1 MDSSRSRCSH
11 CLRPEF
17 TYSLADRLICG
28 ESINL
33 ISPHGQGRRRT
44 LEDLCRFL
52 PGSTMA
58 IQINMRFYCLDFKGF
73 LKAIGTYFNHPA
85 DRVSSLGALF
95 DQLEKENRNVLL
107 ILHNFDELWSGKALK
122 DGYSPAFIDDLN
134 RLREREITLLC
145 VTEQRDAPLQAGGT
159 ILDAAPLPLPEITKL
174 QLLRELQHRSLPV
187 EKSELPVLAEWLLN
201 QKSPYSQLDTF
212 DTKWYALRMWQKK

>member
-1 MDSSRSRCSH
+1 MDSSRSH

-44 LEDLCRFL
+44 LEDLCTFL
-52 PGSTMA
+52 PGSTMT
-58 IQINMRFYCLDFKGF
+58 IQINMRFYLLDFKGF
-73 LKAIGTYFNHPA
+73 LKAIGTYFNHPG
-85 DRVSSLGALF
+85 DHISSLGVLF

-122 DGYSPAFIDDLN
+122 DGYNAGFIDDLN
-134 RLREREITLLC
+134 RLRERQITLLC
-145 VTEQRDAPLQAGGT
+145 VTEQRDAPLQAGGSK
-159 ILDAAPLPLPEITKL
+159 LNASPLPLPEITKP
-174 QLLRELQHRSLPV
+174 QLLLELHQRLLSISPEKYASL
-187 EKSELPVLAEWLLN
+187 ADWLLK
-201 QKSPYSQLDTF
+201 QDRPYSKLDELDEIQLSQL
-212 DTKWYALRMWQKK
+212 KL